1 MDARLLSKSGTS
13 IRTPSDTDASVVV
26 MLSGDARPARMAV
39 MGVTLERCA
48 APRAV
53 AGGGRETAAAL
64 RAEGG
69 VRFGAR
75 AVGGAR
81 GRRERGAGSGT
92 LQEGTAPRS
101 PLPGIGAQGSQCFRG
116 VLGLQKIVVCI
127 GELTGRAIELDL
139 LQRPQRNGART
150 QVVVGVLPLTHVAR
164 FLIPVFRHLR
174 SKDRSEDEAHRSCG
188 EQDPRNQ
195 LEHGG

>member
-39 MGVTLERCA
+39 VGVMLERRA

-69 VRFGAR
+69 VRFGAGT
-75 AVGGAR
+75 VGGAR
-81 GRRERGAGSGT
+81 GKRERGAGSGT

-101 PLPGIGAQGSQCFRG
+101 PLPGLGAEGSQGFGG
-116 VLGLQKIVVCI
+116 VSGFQNIVVRI

-139 LQRPQRNGART
+139 LQRTQRDGART
-150 QVVVGVLPLTHVAR
+150 QVVVGVLPLAHVAR
-164 FLIPVFRHLR
+164 FPIPAFGQLG

-188 EQDPRNQ
+188 EQDPRN
-195 LEHGG
+195 